1 MLESS
6 MKQTWGRGKILVIA
20 THQFVV
26 VTSKMVPNDPNFP
39 YTLLHCVG
47 LALLPT
53 GYCGREEV

>member
-1 MLESS
+1 